1 MKEQLEQIIAFAK
14 ERLQDDRTGHDFAH
28 AQRVAR
34 LAESILKDED
44 KIFCDKTII
53 LTSAY
58 LHDTIDDK
66 VVPDPEK
73 ALQEVEDF
81 LYSLGLQE
89 KQIQEILYIIT
100 HLSFSQEIE
109 HGKAN
114 LSLEGQIVQD
124 ADRLDA
130 LGAIGILRTA
140 YFGGSHG
147 DVMYDETVEPV
158 TYTSKKDYRKGSTVI
173 NHFYEKLF
181 VLADGMN
188 TEFGRKEALR
198 RKEFMESFLEKFY
211 QEWHGK

>member
-28 AQRVAR
+28 AQRVAS

-109 HGKAN
+109 HGKAD

-130 LGAIGILRTA
+130 LGAIGVLRTA
-140 YFGGSHG
+140 YFGGAHG

-158 TYTSKKDYRKGSTVI
+158 TYTSKKDYRKGSTVV

-198 RKEFMESFLEKFY
+198 RKEFMESFLEEFY

>member
-34 LAESILKDED
+34 LAESILKDEN

-109 HGKAN
+109 HGKAD

-130 LGAIGILRTA
+130 LGAIGVLRTA
-140 YFGGSHG
+140 YFGGAHG

-158 TYTSKKDYRKGSTVI
+158 TYTSKKDYRKGSTVV

>member
-44 KIFCDKTII
+44 KIFCDKSII

-73 ALQEVEDF
+73 ALQEIEDF

-109 HGKAN
+109 HGKAD

-130 LGAIGILRTA
+130 LGAIGVLRTA
-140 YFGGSHG
+140 YFGGAHG

-158 TYTSKKDYRKGSTVI
+158 TYTSKKDYRKGSTVV

-198 RKEFMESFLEKFY
+198 RKEFMESFLEEFY

>member
-81 LYSLGLQE
+81 LHSLGLQE

-109 HGKAN
+109 HGKAD

-130 LGAIGILRTA
+130 LGAIGVLRTA
-140 YFGGSHG
+140 YFGGAHG

-158 TYTSKKDYRKGSTVI
+158 TYTSKKDYRKGSTVV

-198 RKEFMESFLEKFY
+198 RKEFMESFLEEFY

>member
-158 TYTSKKDYRKGSTVI
+158 TYTSKKDYRKGSTVV

>member
-109 HGKAN
+109 HGKAD

-130 LGAIGILRTA
+130 LGAIGVLRTA
-140 YFGGSHG
+140 YFGGAHG

-158 TYTSKKDYRKGSTVI
+158 TYTSKKDYRKGSTVV

>member
-109 HGKAN
+109 HGKAD

-130 LGAIGILRTA
+130 LGAIGVLRTA
-140 YFGGSHG
+140 YFGGAHG

>member
-44 KIFCDKTII
+44 EIFCDKAII

-66 VVPDPEK
+66 IVPDPEK

-100 HLSFSQEIE
+100 HLSFSQKIE
-109 HGKAN
+109 HGKAD

-130 LGAIGILRTA
+130 LGAIGVLRTA
-140 YFGGSHG
+140 YFGGAHG

-158 TYTSKKDYRKGSTVI
+158 TYTSKKDYRKGSTVV

-211 QEWHGK
+211 QEWRGK